1 MNNIK
6 SLMVIPT
13 VEENLLTIRY
23 IFLEGRSEKPK
34 LSFRF
39 CYLSAVVGS
48 IIATPTSLVVSSVV
62 ILAFPW
68 PAPFMKIQQLS
79 VNYSIF

>member
-6 SLMVIPT
+6 NLIVIPT
-13 VEENLLTIRY
+13 FEENLLSIRY
-23 IFLEGRSEKPK
+23 IFLEGRSEQPK

-48 IIATPTSLVVSSVV
+48 IIATPTSLVASSVV
-62 ILAFPW
+62 ILGFSLACT
-68 PAPFMKIQQLS
+68 IYENTT
-79 VNYSIF
+79 VVC